1 MKLGYFNY
9 LHQKLFVFLIMKK
22 ILFVFLFLPLISFA
36 QIQSGEIT
44 YSVTAD
50 EKMMEQI
57 ANEEESNQ
65 IKSYIQKM
73 FENQLKAIPYLVYQ
87 LKFNKQESSFSN
99 LKNMNKD
106 NGVNLKTTM
115 RNIGVYGDYYTN
127 IKEKEN
133 LHQFDYGSIEVLI
146 KQNVDK
152 LD

>member
-99 LKNMNKD
+99 LK
-106 NGVNLKTTM
+106 
-115 RNIGVYGDYYTN
+115 
-127 IKEKEN
+127 
-133 LHQFDYGSIEVLI
+133 
-146 KQNVDK
+146 
-152 LD
+152 